1 MDEKQEQ
8 INKMLSIIMES
19 SHQMPNCVF
28 DYYCRHNKNAEEKIF
43 YDLVADSFLTLFSYC
58 KLVFENAWSQAF
70 ALLRVGIEQISAA
83 YLLST
88 NEKALHEYIELHKLE
103 TKYVNLGSQA
113 EKEKLLS
120 DHSIKKNKVHSFF
133 DYGWISNFTDNRQ
146 YGRNEII
153 KLAGLGEFIV
163 DIDETLN
170 AFAHGSLS
178 VFQMNKDNWNLMRRY
193 VNRSSL
199 ICCKLYDFLCCA
211 YLKLIGP
218 EEFFKLPLNKYF
230 ISFKTIYCAFIK
242 RRKAMAD

>member
-1 MDEKQEQ
+1 MEEKQEQ

-19 SHQMPNCVF
+19 SHQMPDCVF
-28 DYYCRHNKNAEEKIF
+28 DYYCRHKKDSFEKIF
-43 YDLVADSFLTLFSYC
+43 YNLVADSFLTLFSYC

-83 YLLST
+83 YVLST
-88 NEKALHEYIELHKLE
+88 NKAALHEYIKLSKLKIEYINLE
-103 TKYVNLGSQA
+103 TQA
-113 EKEKLLS
+113 EQEKFLS
-120 DHSIKKNKVHSFF
+120 DRSIQKNKIHSFF

-170 AFAHGSLS
+170 AFAHGSIS

-211 YLKLIGP
+211 YAKLIGS
-218 EEFFKLPLNKYF
+218 EEFLKLPLN
-230 ISFKTIYCAFIK
+230 
-242 RRKAMAD
+242 